1 MNATAIRFKPAHNAL
16 LHFSDIEEIGALL
29 QSHSDRE
36 AGSKALTM
44 LTQRCGG
51 DESEA
56 GRDEITAFQRAADE
70 HYGRDGEL
78 EIDDGAVVSRG
89 DDAGAY
95 VLAWRWVT
103 DREAGLKAD
112 E

>member
-16 LHFSDIEEIGALL
+16 LQYSDIEEIGVLL

-36 AGSKALTM
+36 AASKALAM

-51 DESEA
+51 DESQS
-56 GRDEITAFQRAADE
+56 GRDEIAAYQRAADE
-70 HYGRDGEL
+70 RYGRDGEL

-95 VLAWRWVT
+95 VLGWRWVT

>member
-29 QSHSDRE
+29 QSHPDRE
-36 AGSKALTM
+36 AASKALAT

-56 GRDEITAFQRAADE
+56 GRDEIAAYQRAADE